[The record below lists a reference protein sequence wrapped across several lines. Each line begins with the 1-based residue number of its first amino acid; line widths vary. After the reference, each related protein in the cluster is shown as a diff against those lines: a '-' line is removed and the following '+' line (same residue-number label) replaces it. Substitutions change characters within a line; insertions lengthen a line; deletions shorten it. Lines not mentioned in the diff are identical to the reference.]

1 MRRPLDPAQRRF
13 YIRPMSTA
21 HLDQLTNELLM
32 LPGQERARLAE
43 ALWGSLEAADLPA
56 VTAPDLAEA
65 KRRAGELDSGTVP
78 GRPHDEVM
86 ARVRA
91 ALACAR

>member
-1 MRRPLDPAQRRF
+1 
-13 YIRPMSTA
+13 MSTT
-21 HLDQLTNELLM
+21 HLDQLTSELLT
-32 LPGQERARLAE
+32 LPGQERAQLAE
-43 ALWGSLEAADLPA
+43 ALWDSLEETDLP
-56 VTAPDLAEA
+56 TAATTDLAEA
-65 KRRAGELDSGTVP
+65 KRRAKELDNGTVP